1 MTSGKYFNR
10 GVMSLDHPHI
20 GFVVRETQ
28 DKIIVFG
35 EGNRRYDIPISEIQT
50 VGRNVLI
57 GLNFSEIEKNFKVKM
72 ESPLPDGK
80 YIDPW
85 RFNKSIDL
93 ARYEGKFDKGLFNK
107 GVRLANE
114 HHVGHVMKDTD
125 NKIVIFGD
133 GSSRY
138 DVPKSKIIAVGRN
151 VILGLD
157 WSDLFIY
164 KVDRNMPL
172 PTGESVDE
180 LGDLE

>member
-20 GFVVRETQ
+20 GFVVRETE

-35 EGNRRYDIPISEIQT
+35 EGNKRYDIPISKIQT

-57 GLNFSEIEKNFKVKM
+57 GLNFSEIEKNFKLKM
-72 ESPLPDGK
+72 ETPLPAGK
-80 YIDPW
+80 YVDPW
-85 RFNKSIDL
+85 SSKKNIDH
-93 ARYEGKFDKGLFNK
+93 ATYEGKFDKSLFNK

-114 HHVGHVMKDTD
+114 HHVGHIMKDTAST
-125 NKIVIFGD
+125 IVIFGH
-133 GSSRY
+133 GNSRY

-157 WSDLFIY
+157 WIDLFIY

-172 PTGESVDE
+172 PTGESVDD